1 MQGRSQGFESPSLHV
16 LIVEVHRDL
25 RAEVPSV
32 PDLSQALYC
41 QRVSADA
48 EPGGGGGPSGIIR
61 GHPRIL
67 TLVAANTFSQFGSA
81 VSMLA
86 FSYFSYVI
94 TGSLIAS
101 VVVMAASALPALVL
115 IKPAARLTM
124 RFDLRGLCAA
134 LAVAKMALFLL
145 AGIIVGLGYVS
156 FWLLLAISL
165 VNGIIGAFTFPPWN
179 NFLRKTAPAGR
190 IADLNAV
197 LLSASA
203 IAGIAGV
210 LAGGL
215 MLDAWGVASLFYVN
229 AISYAVYAVPFALFP
244 PVRAVKSGT
253 ARTSMREAARVIR
266 DDDVLSRFV
275 MVALVVQLVAW
286 PLLNLLP
293 QISTILGSNAVIYS
307 LLLSSIYAGM
317 ALVAP
322 ILSLREKRRSPW
334 QIAMGA
340 LLILMIAT
348 LIVGVS
354 PLIDDGSSR
363 LILLMVAFI
372 PLGMALN
379 MTTVLVSAAVQ
390 SGAPD
395 EYEASVLAV
404 YSAGITAIT
413 PVGALIVAGIAE
425 ATNVWA
431 AVVME
436 ALGIGV
442 LLAFLSTPRMRR
454 RFNEVLRD
462 KHHAIRRHALHGA
475 VARNLPGDLEPVL
488 GSDRDPET

>member
-1 MQGRSQGFESPSLHV
+1 M
-16 LIVEVHRDL
+16 
-25 RAEVPSV
+25 
-32 PDLSQALYC
+32 
-41 QRVSADA
+41 SADA